1 MTAQSATAMQ
11 TSPSSVPV
19 KQETAATLSEFDR
32 IYDSIARR
40 AFQLFEGNGQWPGHD
55 WDDWFRAER
64 ELVRPIPVELK
75 ETDTSYTA
83 RLEVPG
89 FSQNDLEIALEPRLL
104 RISGKH
110 ETKQEDTTKGKT
122 IWSEFRADQVLRSI
136 ALPADVDTSKASAQ
150 LKDGVLTIDLPKAAH
165 AKTVKIEAKAS

>member
-1 MTAQSATAMQ
+1 MTAQTATAMQ
-11 TSPSSVPV
+11 PTKSSVPV
-19 KQETAATLSEFDR
+19 KQESADTVSEFDR
-32 IYDSIARR
+32 IYDSIAKR
-40 AFQLFEGNGQWPGHD
+40 AFQLFEGNGQWPGRD

-75 ETDTSYTA
+75 ETDASFSA

-89 FSQNDLEIALEPRLL
+89 FSQNDLEIVLEPRLL

-110 ETKQEDTTKGKT
+110 ETKQEETKGKT
-122 IWSEFRADQVLRSI
+122 IWSEFCADQVLRSI

-150 LKDGVLTIDLPKAAH
+150 LKDGVLTIDLPKAAQ
-165 AKTVKIEAKAS
+165 AKAIKIEATTA